1 MTREQAMAN
10 AIEAARQALNE
21 NQGLPGYAAMG
32 AMAQISMAYSAIA
45 SNLPVEVDVVVAL
58 TEETE

>member
-10 AIEAARQALNE
+10 AIEAARQALNA

-32 AMAQISMAYSAIA
+32 VMAQLSMAYSAIA